1 MHLYI
6 MLQCKIGLKSFIVM
20 GVAIWGTK
28 AILVVLTHLGIIE
41 ELKKYL
47 SSNEI
52 STNNVL
58 ISLEEQKG
66 ITI

>member
-1 MHLYI
+1 
-6 MLQCKIGLKSFIVM
+6 M